1 MVNYRLYID
10 ETGDHRYKQLD
21 KLESRY
27 LGLTGV
33 LFKKE
38 YYDGAIPQALEGI
51 KKQFFKYDPDAP
63 PILVRSWIVY
73 RKHAFGV
80 LVNEDLREKWEH
92 AILNLYRT
100 IKMEVFTVV
109 IDKKAHI
116 ERFPMETFD
125 AYVYSLAVLLWRVR
139 GYLHFHRLQA
149 DIVAEARGKVEDAK
163 IQRAFK
169 YIRQNGFTGYGT
181 AEGYCQAFPDDEI
194 KFRTKIH
201 NVAGLQLADLIAYGQ
216 KVRTILDK
224 GKPYHKPPSQ
234 FTNKLNE
241 AIEPS
246 VNRYGRYYL
255 E

>member
-1 MVNYRLYID
+1 MVPYRLYID

-27 LGLTGV
+27 LGLTGI

-38 YYDGAIPQALEGI
+38 YYDSVVPQSVESL
-51 KKQFFKYDPDAP
+51 KKQFLRYDPDTP
-63 PILVRSWIVY
+63 PILVRNLIVY

-80 LVNEDLREKWEH
+80 LVNEAVRTNWES

-100 IKMEVFTVV
+100 LKMEIFTVV

-116 ERFPMETFD
+116 ERFPLETFD
-125 AYVYSLAVLLWRVR
+125 AYIYSMAVLLWRVR
-139 GYLHFHRLQA
+139 GYLCFHKLQA
-149 DIVAEARGKVEDAK
+149 DIVAEARGKVEDVK
-163 IQRAFK
+163 IQKAFE
-169 YIRQNGFTGYGT
+169 YIRQNGFTEYGT
-181 AEGYCQAFPDDEI
+181 AEGYCEAFPNAKI
-194 KFRTKIH
+194 NFRTKIH

-216 KVRTILDK
+216 KVKTILDK
-224 GKPYHKPPSQ
+224 GKPYHKMPSD
-234 FTNKLNE
+234 FTNRLNE
-241 AIEPS
+241 AIESS